1 MNACCEAL
9 LLKWRALKSVVEFSC
24 DAATALAAFG
34 AAGAACLASADCAK
48 AESAAVW
55 LALEVALFPVEA
67 LFDVL

>member
-24 DAATALAAFG
+24 DVATALAAC
-34 AAGAACLASADCAK
+34 GAACLASADCAK

-55 LALEVALFPVEA
+55 LATV
-67 LFDVL
+67 

>member
-55 LALEVALFPVEA
+55 LATV
-67 LFDVL
+67 